1 MKNFYYLIQRKADGK
16 KFIAHG
22 NKKECSIGLSYL
34 FEFVGDD
41 YPYAVKTP
49 YGLIKNVSSDHGIHR
64 WEHLAEVRYN
74 ELIKEA

>member
-1 MKNFYYLIQRKADGK
+1 MKNFYYLIQRKTDGK

-49 YGLIKNVSSDHGIHR
+49 YGFIKNVSSDMKFDGKNYMIIHQSR
-64 WEHLAEVRYN
+64 
-74 ELIKEA
+74 I